1 MVIFHLQTPRDPI
14 SDRVV
19 LEGHGGANLRIGAA
33 VQDPR
38 QQGQEDRETHA
49 DQAQHLDA
57 VPRRSLRFRY
67 RDTIYKWMIYIYSML
82 DYYSMIV

>member
-38 QQGQEDRETHA
+38 QQG
-49 DQAQHLDA
+49 
-57 VPRRSLRFRY
+57 P
-67 RDTIYKWMIYIYSML
+67 
-82 DYYSMIV
+82 

>member
-1 MVIFHLQTPRDPI
+1 MDL
-14 SDRVV
+14 V
-19 LEGHGGANLRIGAA
+19 LEGHGGADLRIGAA

-38 QQGQEDRETHA
+38 QQGQKDRETHA

-57 VPRRSLRFRY
+57 VPRLTAAFCFY
-67 RDTIYKWMIYIYSML
+67 RDSIYKWMICIYIYIYSML